1 MKTLEKLREEYNNLN
16 KKRNAIYRKI
26 VELERQ
32 EVTNIFT
39 VGECYLD
46 TYNKS
51 FKKVIA
57 LDGNVLYCI
66 VINNES
72 ILRDIYY
79 LWDTKCWKKIT
90 SKQFKD
96 IYLAVLKDIQDPNLD
111 DNKKSNWNI
120 VYNSIINGVN
130 KGKYEYRK
138 IRKSKY
144 LSKEFNS

>member
-26 VELERQ
+26 VELEQQ

-39 VGECYLD
+39 VGNCYID
-46 TYNKS
+46 TYCKS

-66 VINNES
+66 VVNNES
-72 ILRDIYY
+72 ILRDVYY
-79 LWDTKCWKKIT
+79 LYDTKCWKKIT
-90 SKQFKD
+90 SEQFKD
-96 IYLAVLKDIQDPNLD
+96 IYLAVLKDIQNSDLD

-120 VYNSIINGVN
+120 VYNSIIND
-130 KGKYEYRK
+130 
-138 IRKSKY
+138 ID
-144 LSKEFNS
+144 KEG

>member
-16 KKRNAIYRKI
+16 KKRNVIYRKI

-39 VGECYLD
+39 VGECYVD
-46 TYNKS
+46 TYCKS
-51 FKKVIA
+51 FKKILA

-66 VINNES
+66 VVNNGN
-72 ILRDIYY
+72 ILREIYY
-79 LWDTKCWKKIT
+79 LYDTKCWKKIT

-120 VYNSIINGVN
+120 VYNSIM
-130 KGKYEYRK
+130 
-138 IRKSKY
+138 
-144 LSKEFNS
+144 NS

>member
-32 EVTNIFT
+32 EVTNTFT
-39 VGECYLD
+39 VGECYVD
-46 TYNKS
+46 TYCES

-66 VINNES
+66 VVNNEN
-72 ILRDIYY
+72 ILRDFYY
-79 LWDTKCWKKIT
+79 LYSTRRWKKIT
-90 SKQFKD
+90 SEQFKD
-96 IYLAVLKDIQDPNLD
+96 IYLAVLKDIQNPDLD

-120 VYNSIINGVN
+120 VYNSIING
-130 KGKYEYRK
+130 
-138 IRKSKY
+138 
-144 LSKEFNS
+144 

>member
-32 EVTNIFT
+32 EVTTTFT
-39 VGECYLD
+39 VGECYID
-46 TYNKS
+46 TYCKS

-57 LDGNVLYCI
+57 LDGNVLYCM
-66 VINNES
+66 VVNNES

-96 IYLAVLKDIQDPNLD
+96 IYLAVMKDIRDPDLD
-111 DNKKSNWNI
+111 DKESNWLT
-120 VYNSIINGVN
+120 VYKSIINSIN
-130 KGKYEYRK
+130 KE
-138 IRKSKY
+138 
-144 LSKEFNS
+144 E

>member
-26 VELERQ
+26 VELEQQ
-32 EVTNIFT
+32 EVTNTFT
-39 VGECYLD
+39 VGNCYLD
-46 TYNKS
+46 TYCKS

-57 LDGNVLYCI
+57 LDGNVLYCM
-66 VINNES
+66 VVNNES

-111 DNKKSNWNI
+111 DNKKSNWDVVSESI
-120 VYNSIINGVN
+120 MNSIN
-130 KGKYEYRK
+130 KVE
-138 IRKSKY
+138 
-144 LSKEFNS
+144 